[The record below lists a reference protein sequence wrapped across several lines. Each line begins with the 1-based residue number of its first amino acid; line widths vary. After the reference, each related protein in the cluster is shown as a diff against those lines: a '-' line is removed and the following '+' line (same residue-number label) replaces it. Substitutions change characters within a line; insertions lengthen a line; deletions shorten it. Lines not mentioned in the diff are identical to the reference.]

1 MEITGNTIL
10 ITGGAT
16 GIGLSLAEVF
26 ITAGNTV
33 IICGRKENR
42 LKQAKAK
49 FPQINTMVC
58 DLSKEEERAFLC
70 TSVKN
75 NFKNVNMLVNNAGM
89 QNIIDFKKG
98 IKEML
103 AIENEIA
110 INLVAPLY
118 LSACFVPFFLP
129 KNEAAIINISSSL
142 GFVPKSNKSVYCATK
157 AAIHSFSLS
166 LRHQLKDTSIKVFE
180 VIPPMVDTGL
190 VKKTTEETDQVFR
203 GIKPPEVA
211 RDVLTGLAN
220 DEYEIAIGKAREVIR
235 GVRPKPEQA
244 F

>member
-16 GIGLSLAEVF
+16 GIGLALAEVF
-26 ITAGNTV
+26 ITAGNAV

-49 FPQINTMVC
+49 FPQINTIVC
-58 DLSKEEERAFLC
+58 DLSKEEERASLC
-70 TSVKN
+70 ASVKN
-75 NFKNVNMLVNNAGM
+75 NFKNVNILVNNAGI

-98 IKEML
+98 TKETL
-103 AIENEIA
+103 AIEKEIS

-129 KNEAAIINISSSL
+129 KKEAAIVNISSSL
-142 GFVPKSNKSVYCATK
+142 GFVPKSNKAVYCATK

-190 VKKTTEETDQVFR
+190 VKKTNEETGQVFR
-203 GIKPPEVA
+203 GIKPLEVA
-211 RDVLTGLAN
+211 SDVLTGLAN
-220 DEYEIAIGKAREVIR
+220 DEYEIAIGKAKEVVLK
-235 GVRPKPEQA
+235 VRPKPEQA